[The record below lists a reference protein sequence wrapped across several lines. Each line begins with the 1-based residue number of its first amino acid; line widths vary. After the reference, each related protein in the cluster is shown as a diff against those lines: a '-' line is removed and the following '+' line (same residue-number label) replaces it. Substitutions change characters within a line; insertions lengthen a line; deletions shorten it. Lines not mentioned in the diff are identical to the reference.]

1 MNIRTDV
8 LQSTLEHVQLDFEIN
23 KKYLAASVKLDTKNL
38 TRDEISLLREIFGLE
53 PITEWYPKIMREIIL
68 WETFI
73 HKTSPQKEQAQ
84 KAFNQWYSKI
94 TGVNIDEAWW
104 SDKSQRPKANHQM
117 LKAWALSVLAKAA

>member
-73 HKTSPQKEQAQ
+73 PKTSPQ
-84 KAFNQWYSKI
+84 
-94 TGVNIDEAWW
+94 
-104 SDKSQRPKANHQM
+104 
-117 LKAWALSVLAKAA
+117 